1 MSDHDLIVHGSNDS
15 LAITGGIVT
24 STGSNLSGSADEEID
39 FGENLLL
46 PGWIDAHVHFNE
58 PGRAAWEGFTT
69 GSRALA
75 AGGGTTFF
83 DMPLNSSPP
92 VITRAAFEEKRR
104 IGEAKSCLD
113 FALWAGLTPESL
125 DHMAAMA
132 DAGAIG
138 FKAFMCPSGLDEFQ
152 SSNPSTLRKGME
164 IAARVG
170 LPVAVHAEDLEV
182 IRRHLLANPAAA
194 TDMRAWLDSRPI
206 EAELTAIQ
214 IAIDLAGETGC
225 DLHIVHVTC
234 PEGIELVT
242 AAKARG
248 VRVTVETCPHYLLLD
263 DTAAIAI
270 GPAAKCAPPLR
281 SAGNVAALWRQ
292 LSHIDTIGSDHSP
305 SPPELKQGDD
315 IFAMWGG
322 IAGIQHGLP
331 LLLGHG
337 LNLIPQLSSNV
348 AARFRLPQ
356 KGSLTPGHHAD
367 FIVLAKKPFTITR
380 DSLLTRHPISPYIGL
395 TSAFTVAATYLRGH
409 RVTSLT
415 CGKFLAPAP
424 SASESVPAVSAGSK
438 PEPG

>member
-1 MSDHDLIVHGSNDS
+1 MSDLTLLVHGTFADGSRGS
-15 LAITGGIVT
+15 LAIEDGRITAAGADI
-24 STGSNLSGSADEEID
+24 SAAADEEID
-39 FGENLLL
+39 FGENLIL

-58 PGRAAWEGFTT
+58 PGRTSWEGFTT

-113 FALWAGLTPESL
+113 FALWAGLTPDSL
-125 DHMAAMA
+125 DHMEAMA

-152 SSNPSTLRKGME
+152 SANPSTLRQGME
-164 IAARVG
+164 IAARAG
-170 LPVAVHAEDLEV
+170 LPVAVHAEDPEV
-182 IRRHLLANPAAA
+182 IRRHQLANPPAAA
-194 TDMRAWLDSRPI
+194 DMRAWLDSRPI
-206 EAELTAIQ
+206 KAELSAIQ

-242 AAKARG
+242 KAKARG

-263 DTAAIAI
+263 DVTAIAT

-281 SAGNVAALWRQ
+281 SAEKVAGLWRH
-292 LSHIDTIGSDHSP
+292 LVAGEIDTIGSDHSP
-305 SPPELKQGDD
+305 SPPELKQGND

-331 LLLGHG
+331 LLLSHG
-337 LNLIPQLSSNV
+337 LNLTPQLSSNV
-348 AARFRLPQ
+348 ATCFRLPD
-356 KGSLTPGHHAD
+356 KGSLTPGHDAD
-367 FIVLAKKPFTITR
+367 FIVLEKKPFTITR

-395 TSAFTVAATYLRGH
+395 STAFNVAATYLRGH

-415 CGKFLAPAP
+415 RGAFLPP
-424 SASESVPAVSAGSK
+424 SR
-438 PEPG
+438 